1 MRLRYTLRRWDG
13 SDVGTVEVSQ
23 PACAGDEVRTRQGE
37 RMRVQAVVRMDEAR
51 NSLDESRV
59 GFLIVEPLDD

>member
-13 SDVGTVEVSQ
+13 SDVGMVEVSQ
-23 PACAGDEVRTRQGE
+23 PACAGDQVRTSQGD
-37 RMRVQAVVRMDEAR
+37 RMRVHAVVPLERSEEIDSEPRA
-51 NSLDESRV
+51 

>member
-23 PACAGDEVRTRQGE
+23 PACAGDEVRTSKGE
-37 RMRVQAVVRMDEAR
+37 RMRVQAVVPLERSGGVD
-51 NSLDESRV
+51 DSRV
-59 GFLIVEPLDD
+59 GFLIVEPLHE